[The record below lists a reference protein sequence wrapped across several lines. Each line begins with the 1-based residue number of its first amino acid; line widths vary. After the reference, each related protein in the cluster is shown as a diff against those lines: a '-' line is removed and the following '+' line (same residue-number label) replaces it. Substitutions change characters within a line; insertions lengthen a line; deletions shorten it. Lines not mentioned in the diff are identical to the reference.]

1 MYYSEDLVEEVRL
14 KNDIVDVISGYV
26 RLRRQGSRYFG
37 LCPFHS
43 EKSPSFS
50 VSADRQMYYCFGC
63 HAGGNVFT
71 FLMEYENFTFPEAMK
86 HLADRCGMALPEM
99 EYSEEARRQAD
110 QKSRLLEI
118 HKKAARFFYYQLKQ
132 EGGRDAYAYLR
143 GRALS
148 EDTIRR
154 FGLGYSSKYN
164 GQLYTYLKKEGYP
177 DELLKD
183 SGLITMDEKRGAYD
197 KFWNRVMFPIMD
209 SNNRVI
215 GFGGR
220 VMGDGKPKYLN
231 SPETKIFDK
240 SRNLYGLNFA
250 RSARKSNMIIC
261 EGYMDVIAL
270 HQAGFNQAVASLG
283 TALTAQQSLLLKR
296 FTQEVLLTYDSDEAG
311 TKAALRAIPI
321 LKEAGLSVRVIN
333 MKPYKDPD
341 EFIKALGTEAFQ
353 ERIDRAQSSFLFEIE
368 VLERSFNLKD
378 PAGKTAFF
386 DQMARKLL
394 GFSDELER
402 NNYIETLSE
411 QYHISYET
419 LRKKVNTLGITL
431 GGVPPVERPR
441 DVSSRKKEKADGSEV
456 SQKLLLTWMISDP
469 VYFREIRRYVE
480 PEDFTVPMYAR
491 IAGMLYEQQKEGA
504 LNPARIIG
512 AFEDTQ
518 EQRQAAGVFNA
529 VLKVETREEMEKAL
543 RETIYKVCKNGL
555 EKEAKELDPADMTG
569 LQRVVQRR
577 RQLEKLHI
585 SLD

>member
-1 MYYSEDLVEEVRL
+1 MFYSEDLVEEVRL
-14 KNDIVDVISGYV
+14 KSDIVDVISGYV
-26 RLRRQGSRYFG
+26 RLRKQGARYFG

-71 FLMEYENFTFPEAMK
+71 FLMEYESFTFPEAVK
-86 HLADRCGMALPEM
+86 YLADRCGVDLPEM
-99 EYSEEARRQAD
+99 EYSEEARKQAD
-110 QKSRLLEI
+110 LKSRLLEV
-118 HKKAARFFYYQLKQ
+118 HKKAAQLFYYQLKQ

-143 GRALS
+143 ARALS
-148 EDTIRR
+148 DDTIRR
-154 FGLGYSSKYN
+154 FGLGYSSKFN
-164 GQLYTYLKKEGYP
+164 GQLYKYLKKEGYP
-177 DELLKD
+177 DNLLKE

-209 SNNRVI
+209 GNNRVI

-283 TALTAQQSLLLKR
+283 TALTTQQSLLLKR
-296 FTQEVLLTYDSDEAG
+296 YTEEVLLTYDSDDAG
-311 TKAALRAIPI
+311 TQAALRAIPM

-353 ERIDRAQSSFLFEIE
+353 KRIEEAKSSFLFEIE
-368 VLERSFNLKD
+368 VLERSYNLKD

-386 DQMARKLL
+386 DQMSRKLL
-394 GFSDELER
+394 DFSDELER
-402 NNYIETLSE
+402 NNYIETLAE
-411 QYHISYET
+411 QYHIGYET
-419 LRKKVNTLGITL
+419 LRKKVNGMGISL
-431 GGVPPVERPR
+431 GGVRPVERPR
-441 DVSSRKKEKADGSEV
+441 DVSVRKKEKEDGSDT

-480 PEDFTVPMYAR
+480 PEDFTVPLYKQV
-491 IAGMLYEQQKEGA
+491 AGMLYKQQEQGE

-512 AFEDTQ
+512 TFEDAE
-518 EQRQAAGVFNA
+518 EQRKAAAVFNA
-529 VLKVETREEMEKAL
+529 VLKVETKEEMEKAL
-543 RETIYKVCKNGL
+543 QETIYKVCKNGL
-555 EKEAKELDPADMTG
+555 EKEAKELAPTDMAG
-569 LQRVVQRR
+569 LQRLVGRR

>member
-1 MYYSEDLVEEVRL
+1 
-14 KNDIVDVISGYV
+14 
-26 RLRRQGSRYFG
+26 
-37 LCPFHS
+37 
-43 EKSPSFS
+43 
-50 VSADRQMYYCFGC
+50 
-63 HAGGNVFT
+63 
-71 FLMEYENFTFPEAMK
+71 ME
-86 HLADRCGMALPEM
+86 
-99 EYSEEARRQAD
+99 
-110 QKSRLLEI
+110 
-118 HKKAARFFYYQLKQ
+118 
-132 EGGRDAYAYLR
+132 
-143 GRALS
+143 
-148 EDTIRR
+148 
-154 FGLGYSSKYN
+154 
-164 GQLYTYLKKEGYP
+164 
-177 DELLKD
+177 
-183 SGLITMDEKRGAYD
+183 
-197 KFWNRVMFPIMD
+197 
-209 SNNRVI
+209 
-215 GFGGR
+215 
-220 VMGDGKPKYLN
+220 
-231 SPETKIFDK
+231 
-240 SRNLYGLNFA
+240 RN
-250 RSARKSNMIIC
+250 
-261 EGYMDVIAL
+261 
-270 HQAGFNQAVASLG
+270 
-283 TALTAQQSLLLKR
+283 
-296 FTQEVLLTYDSDEAG
+296 
-311 TKAALRAIPI
+311 
-321 LKEAGLSVRVIN
+321 
-333 MKPYKDPD
+333 
-341 EFIKALGTEAFQ
+341 
-353 ERIDRAQSSFLFEIE
+353 
-368 VLERSFNLKD
+368 FNLKD

-441 DVSSRKKEKADGSEV
+441 DVSARKKEKADGSEV

>member
-110 QKSRLLEI
+110 KKSRLLEI

-143 GRALS
+143 DRALS
-148 EDTIRR
+148 EETIRR

-164 GQLYTYLKKEGYP
+164 GQLYSYLKKEGYP

-209 SNNRVI
+209 GSNRVI

-441 DVSSRKKEKADGSEV
+441 DVSARKKEKADGSEV

-543 RETIYKVCKNGL
+543 QETIYKVCKNGL

>member
-99 EYSEEARRQAD
+99 EYSKEARRQAD
-110 QKSRLLEI
+110 KKSRLLEI

-148 EDTIRR
+148 EETIRR

-164 GQLYTYLKKEGYP
+164 GQLYSYLKKEGYP

-209 SNNRVI
+209 GNNRVI

-296 FTQEVLLTYDSDEAG
+296 YTQEVLLTYDSDEAG

-321 LKEAGLSVRVIN
+321 LKEAGLSVRVLN
-333 MKPYKDPD
+333 LKPYKDPD

-353 ERIDRAQSSFLFEIE
+353 ERIEKAQSSFLFEIE
-368 VLERSFNLKD
+368 VLERNFNLKD

-441 DVSSRKKEKADGSEV
+441 DVSARKKEKADGSEV

>member
-26 RLRRQGSRYFG
+26 RLRRQRSRYFG

-99 EYSEEARRQAD
+99 EYSKEARRQAD

-132 EGGRDAYAYLR
+132 ESGRDAYAYLR
-143 GRALS
+143 SRALS

-164 GQLYTYLKKEGYP
+164 GQLYSYLKKEGYP

-209 SNNRVI
+209 GNNRVI

-296 FTQEVLLTYDSDEAG
+296 YTQEVLLTYDSDEAG

-321 LKEAGLSVRVIN
+321 LKEAGLSVRVLN
-333 MKPYKDPD
+333 LKPYKDPD

-353 ERIDRAQSSFLFEIE
+353 ERIEKAQSSFLFEIE
-368 VLERSFNLKD
+368 VLERNFNLKD

-441 DVSSRKKEKADGSEV
+441 DVSARKKEKADGSEV

>member
-71 FLMEYENFTFPEAMK
+71 FLMEYENYTFPEAMK

-99 EYSEEARRQAD
+99 EYSKEARRQAD

-132 EGGRDAYAYLR
+132 ESGRDAYAYLR
-143 GRALS
+143 SRALS

-164 GQLYTYLKKEGYP
+164 GQLYSYLKKEGYP

-209 SNNRVI
+209 GNNRVI

-296 FTQEVLLTYDSDEAG
+296 YTQEVLLTYDSDEAG

-321 LKEAGLSVRVIN
+321 LKEAGLSVRVLN
-333 MKPYKDPD
+333 LKPYKDPD
-341 EFIKALGTEAFQ
+341 ELIKALGTEAFQ
-353 ERIDRAQSSFLFEIE
+353 ERIEKAQSSFLFEIE
-368 VLERSFNLKD
+368 VLERNFNLKD

-441 DVSSRKKEKADGSEV
+441 DVSARKKEKADGSEV

>member
-43 EKSPSFS
+43 EKSTSFS

-99 EYSEEARRQAD
+99 EYSKEARRQAD

-132 EGGRDAYAYLR
+132 ESGRDAYAYLR
-143 GRALS
+143 SRALS

-164 GQLYTYLKKEGYP
+164 GQLYSYLKKEGYP

-209 SNNRVI
+209 GNNRVI

-296 FTQEVLLTYDSDEAG
+296 YTQEVLLTYDSDEAG

-321 LKEAGLSVRVIN
+321 LKEAGLSVRVLN
-333 MKPYKDPD
+333 LKPYKDPD

-353 ERIDRAQSSFLFEIE
+353 ERIEKAQSSFLFEIE
-368 VLERSFNLKD
+368 VLERNFNLKD

-441 DVSSRKKEKADGSEV
+441 DVSARKKEKADGSEV

>member
-1 MYYSEDLVEEVRL
+1 MYYPEDLIEEIRL

-26 RLRRQGSRYFG
+26 RLRKQGARYFG

-50 VSADRQMYYCFGC
+50 VSGDRQMYYCFGC
-63 HAGGNVFT
+63 HAGGTVFN
-71 FLMEYENFTFPEAMK
+71 FLMEYENFTFPEAVK
-86 HLADRCGMALPEM
+86 HLADRCGVELPEM
-99 EYSEEARRQAD
+99 EYSKEARQQAD
-110 QKSRLLEI
+110 WKSRLLEI
-118 HKKAARFFYYQLKQ
+118 HKKAAKFFYYQLKQ
-132 EGGRDAYAYLR
+132 EGGKDAYAYLK

-148 EDTIRR
+148 DDTIRR

-164 GQLYTYLKKEGYP
+164 GQLYKYLKQEGYS
-177 DELLKD
+177 DELLRD
-183 SGLITMDEKRGAYD
+183 SGLITMDERRGAYD

-250 RSARKSNMIIC
+250 RSSRKPNMIIC

-270 HQAGFNQAVASLG
+270 HQSGFNQAVASLG
-283 TALTAQQSLLLKR
+283 TAFTAQQSLLLKR
-296 FTQEVLLTYDSDEAG
+296 YTQEVLLTYDSDDAG

-321 LKEAGLSVRVIN
+321 LKEAGLLVRVIN

-353 ERIDRAQSSFLFEIE
+353 ERIDQAKSSFLFEIE
-368 VLERSFNLKD
+368 VLERNYNLKD

-386 DQMARKLL
+386 DQMSRKLL

-411 QYHISYET
+411 QYHIGYET
-419 LRKKVNTLGITL
+419 LRKKVNQMGITL
-431 GGVPPVERPR
+431 GGVQPIERPR
-441 DVSSRKKEKADGSEV
+441 DVSVHKKEKEDGSDT

-469 VYFREIRRYVE
+469 AYFREIRRYVE
-480 PEDFTVPMYAR
+480 PEDFTIPLYSQ
-491 IAGMLYEQQKEGA
+491 IASMLYEQQEKGE
-504 LNPARIIG
+504 LNPARIVG
-512 AFEDTQ
+512 TFVDSQ
-518 EQRQAAGVFNA
+518 EQRKAAAVFNA
-529 VLKVETREEMEKAL
+529 VLKVETKEEMEKAL
-543 RETIYKVCKNGL
+543 QETVYKVCKNAL
-555 EKEAKELDPADMTG
+555 EKKAKELDPTDMTG
-569 LQRVVQRR
+569 LQHLVQRR